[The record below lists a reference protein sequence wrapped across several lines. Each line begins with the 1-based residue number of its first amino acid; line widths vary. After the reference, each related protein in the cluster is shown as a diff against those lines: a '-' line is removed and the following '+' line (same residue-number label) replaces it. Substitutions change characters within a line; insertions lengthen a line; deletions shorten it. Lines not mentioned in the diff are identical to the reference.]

1 MSFFE
6 GLFASGQQ
14 ANTARASRDRND
26 LYRDNLLL
34 DQEKRAQENQVKKTS
49 EIYKN
54 ASAGNYLDSSRLG
67 LGAGFEEALKKGDK
81 NGIDLAIT
89 MLNESD
95 IVEGDGRVTG
105 LTRDNVNGGY
115 LIDVTNADGSP
126 GVKTENG
133 TKDPDDPAIFIPDS
147 KILDTVNTAWDS
159 SVMAYQN
166 EIGVSVMGATENL
179 INANAGANAEE
190 VEAQRALRV
199 LTGKVLNGFP
209 KGAAKTQAMGV
220 VAAADTPEEKLEVVN
235 EMAKDQGLEPLTPP
249 KQTGVDLTDAQNEQ
263 VALRQAQAQT
273 SGDGKML
280 KGNEALYNAVEQ
292 VESGGDHSA
301 VSPAGAQG
309 VMQLMPA
316 TARNPGF
323 GIEGVKDDSEA
334 ENRRV
339 GREYLDA
346 MLKKYNGNVAH
357 ALAAYNQ
364 GPKATDDWIAAGAD
378 PDKMPGGK
386 ETREYADKVFA
397 QMGGKPQSGPVSRES
412 RLEKEY
418 PEPDRGD
425 DETLIDYSYAE
436 ISKRVDGSRDA
447 LRRASTLQASIQ
459 KDLEIANKPGPKG
472 PAQNAAET
480 RLKANQEKL
489 RAVYAEVDQ
498 RRADRQ
504 ERKDEPLRKKLK
516 AIDAQLGR
524 NITDSRRESLE
535 ARRKKLVEDE
545 GLLPESNGTKLVR
558 EKPEEA
564 NQKATKIASSNNAV
578 QQQFDDFAKVSEGKT
593 NDELADMIIS
603 GEVNLSPQARQ
614 QVAEKLQAEG
624 IQTLE
629 DMRRLNNKDRALAL
643 AALASTVNSG
653 TAGSNAGMGTEA
665 AALRQQVLGLMTPG
679 IGQAI
684 GPKEFAVIQQ
694 RREAADKTLG
704 LQVKKFNAEQKQAA
718 IGYADDLVNGVAEIM
733 GDDELGDLGERSD
746 MVLQSGILNTFWNKL
761 SVFNAK
767 DYPEE
772 HKMLM
777 KSANMVFSQVAAGE
791 ASKEKGG
798 AWESVVSLFRMDADG
813 NVGASDDFLSRVI
826 MDGNRIQYI
835 TQPTLVNGQWQYD
848 VLDES
853 FSIRALNNKNSKAGN
868 FLKKAAQANSE
879 RYGRPQ

>member
-1 MSFFE
+1 M
-6 GLFASGQQ
+6 
-14 ANTARASRDRND
+14 
-26 LYRDNLLL
+26 
-34 DQEKRAQENQVKKTS
+34 
-49 EIYKN
+49 
-54 ASAGNYLDSSRLG
+54 G
-67 LGAGFEEALKKGDK
+67 LGAGFEEAVKTGDK
-81 NGIDLAIT
+81 NATDLT
-89 MLNESD
+89 LKLLNEAD
-95 IVEGDGRVTG
+95 IVEGGGTITG

-115 LIDVTNADGSP
+115 LIDVTNPDGSP
-126 GVKTENG
+126 GVKTQNG
-133 TKDPDDPAIFIPDS
+133 TKDPDDPAIFIPDA
-147 KILDTVNTAWDS
+147 KLLDTANTVWDS
-159 SVMAYQN
+159 TVMPHQN
-166 EIGVSVMGATENL
+166 IIGVAANRATQNVINTNVTANGEEVTARREL
-179 INANAGANAEE
+179 SQRVGEVINAIPPGAPRTHAI
-190 VEAQRALRV
+190 
-199 LTGKVLNGFP
+199 G
-209 KGAAKTQAMGV
+209 GV
-220 VAAADTPEEKLEVVN
+220 ASADNDAEKLEIVN
-235 EMAKDQGLEPLTPP
+235 EMGKDLGLEPLTPP

-263 VALRQAQAQT
+263 VARRQAQAQT

-280 KGNEALYNAVEQ
+280 KGTEALYNAVEQ

-316 TARNPGF
+316 TAKNPGY

-346 MLKKYNGNVAH
+346 MLKKYDGNLEY

-436 ISKRVDGSRDA
+436 ISKRVGGSREA
-447 LRRASTLQASIQ
+447 TRKAATLQASIQ

-472 PAQNAAET
+472 PAQDAAEA

-489 RAVYAEVDQ
+489 RAVYTGADQLRAE
-498 RRADRQ
+498 AQ

-524 NITDSRRESLE
+524 NITDSRRKSLE
-535 ARRKKLVEDE
+535 ARREKLIKDE
-545 GLLPESNGTKLVR
+545 GLLPESNGTELVR
-558 EKPEEA
+558 EKPEDA
-564 NQKATKIASSNNAV
+564 NQPATKITSSNNVV

-624 IQTLE
+624 IQKIE
-629 DMRRLNNKDRALAL
+629 DLRRLNNKDRALAL

-665 AALRQQVLGLMTPG
+665 AALRQQVLGLVSPY
-679 IGQAI
+679 GQAI
-684 GPKEFAVIQQ
+684 GPKDFATIQQ
-694 RREAADKTLG
+694 RRESSNNTLS
-704 LQVKKFNAEQKQAA
+704 LQLKRFEAEQDKAA
-718 IGYADDLVNGVAEIM
+718 IGFADELVNGVAEIM
-733 GDDELGDLGERSD
+733 GDEELGDLGERSD
-746 MVLQSGILNTFWNKL
+746 RVLQSGILNTFWNKL
-761 SVFNAK
+761 SLFNAK
-767 DYPEE
+767 DHPEQ

-798 AWESVVSLFRMDADG
+798 AWESVVSLFRKDSDE
-813 NVGASDDFLSRVI
+813 NLGASDQFLSRVI
-826 MDGNRIQYI
+826 IDGNRIQYI

-853 FSIRALNNKNSKAGN
+853 FSIRELNNKNSQAGN

>member
-14 ANTARASRDRND
+14 AASARTSRDRND

-34 DQEKRAQENQVKKTS
+34 DQEKRAQENQVKITN
-49 EIYKN
+49 ELYKG
-54 ASAGNYLDSSRLG
+54 ASAGNFLDGDRLG
-67 LGAGFEEALKKGDK
+67 LGAGFAEALKNGDK
-81 NGIDLAIT
+81 NGVDLAIK

-95 IVEGDGRVTG
+95 IVDDDSQVTG

-115 LIDVTNADGSP
+115 LIDVTNNDGSP
-126 GVKTENG
+126 GVKTQNG
-133 TKDPDDPAIFIPDS
+133 TKDPEDPAIFIPDG

-159 SVMAYQN
+159 TVMAYQN

-179 INANAGANAEE
+179 IAANAGANAEE
-190 VEAQRALRV
+190 IQAQRDLRI

-209 KGAAKTQAMGV
+209 KGAAKTRAMGV

-263 VALRQAQAQT
+263 VALRQAQAQAQKPN
-273 SGDGKML
+273 DGKML

-316 TARNPGF
+316 TAKNPGY

-346 MLKKYNGNVAH
+346 MLKKYNGNVEY

-364 GPKATDDWIAAGAD
+364 GPGATDDWIAAGAD

-386 ETREYADKVFA
+386 ETKEYAGKVFA
-397 QMGGKPQSGPVSRES
+397 QMGGKPTADPAPPEKPSPVVMDI
-412 RLEKEY
+412 KNFD
-418 PEPDRGD
+418 PD
-425 DETLIDYSYAE
+425 IDYSKEELRELSGNKVTGTPSIYTNLNRQIQADKE
-436 ISKRVDGSRDA
+436 ALANTRSEPEYQKINKRLEETKKRFSALVARDNPELA
-447 LRRASTLQASIQ
+447 P
-459 KDLEIANKPGPKG
+459 EPGPELTK
-472 PAQNAAET
+472 
-480 RLKANQEKL
+480 NQ
-489 RAVYAEVDQ
+489 Q
-498 RRADRQ
+498 RRVT
-504 ERKDEPLRKKLK
+504 
-516 AIDAQLGR
+516 AIDAQLKR
-524 NITDSRRESLE
+524 NITDANRQKLE
-535 ARRKKLVEDE
+535 AEKAEIEDSIKPKVE
-545 GLLPESNGTKLVR
+545 
-558 EKPEEA
+558 EE
-564 NQKATKIASSNNAV
+564 TVEPKITSSNNAV

-653 TAGSNAGMGTEA
+653 AAGSNAGMGTEA
-665 AALRQQVLGLMTPG
+665 AALRQQVLGLVSPY
-679 IGQAI
+679 GQAI
-684 GPKEFAVIQQ
+684 GPKDFAAIQQ
-694 RREAADKTLG
+694 RREAANKTLALQLKKFEADQDKT
-704 LQVKKFNAEQKQAA
+704 A

-733 GDDELGDLGERSD
+733 GNDELGNLGERSD
-746 MVLQSGILNTFWNKL
+746 TVLQSGVLNTFWNKL

-767 DYPEE
+767 DYPEQ

-777 KSANMVFSQVAAGE
+777 KSANMVFSQIAAGE
-791 ASKEKGG
+791 ASKDKGG
-798 AWESVVSLFRMDADG
+798 VWETIASFVRPDAED
-813 NVGASDDFLSRVI
+813 NVGASDQFLSRVI
-826 MDGNRIQYI
+826 YNEAKGQITYI
-835 TQPTLVNGQWQYD
+835 TQPTLVNGQWQYEPASEAFSVRD
-848 VLDES
+848 VLS
-853 FSIRALNNKNSKAGN
+853 ANSVAGN
-868 FLKKAAQANSE
+868 FLLKAAKENTK
-879 RYGRPQ
+879 RYGSSS

>member
-6 GLFASGQQ
+6 GLFASSQQ
-14 ANTARASRDRND
+14 ADLARTSRDRNA

-179 INANAGANAEE
+179 IGANAGANAEE
-190 VEAQRALRV
+190 VKFQRDLHER
-199 LTGKVLNGFP
+199 TGKVLNAFP

-220 VAAADTPEEKLEVVN
+220 VAAANTPEEKLEVVN
-235 EMAKDQGLEPLTPP
+235 EMGKDQGLEPLTPP

-316 TARNPGF
+316 TAKNPGY

-346 MLKKYNGNVAH
+346 MLKKYNGNVEY

-386 ETREYADKVFA
+386 ETREYAAKVFA
-397 QMGGKPQSGPVSRES
+397 QMGGKPTAAPAPPEKPSPVVMDI
-412 RLEKEY
+412 KNFD
-418 PEPDRGD
+418 PD
-425 DETLIDYSYAE
+425 IDYSKEELRELSGNKVTGTPSIYTNLNQRIQADKE
-436 ISKRVDGSRDA
+436 ALANTRSESEYQKINKRLEENKKRFSALVARDNPELA
-447 LRRASTLQASIQ
+447 PEPEPELT
-459 KDLEIANKPGPKG
+459 K
-472 PAQNAAET
+472 
-480 RLKANQEKL
+480 NQ
-489 RAVYAEVDQ
+489 Q
-498 RRADRQ
+498 RRVT
-504 ERKDEPLRKKLK
+504 
-516 AIDAQLGR
+516 AINAQLKR
-524 NITDSRRESLE
+524 NITDANRQKLE
-535 ARRKKLVEDE
+535 AEKAEIEDSIKPKEEEETVE
-545 GLLPESNGTKLVR
+545 P
-558 EKPEEA
+558 
-564 NQKATKIASSNNAV
+564 KITSSNNAV

-629 DMRRLNNKDRALAL
+629 DMRRLNNNDRALAL

-653 TAGSNAGMGTEA
+653 AAGSNAGMGTEA
-665 AALRQQVLGLMTPG
+665 AALRQQVLGLMTN
-679 IGQAI
+679 GQAI
-684 GPKEFAVIQQ
+684 GPKDFATIQQ
-694 RREAADKTLG
+694 RAEAARNTLA
-704 LQVKKFNAEQKQAA
+704 LQVKKFNTAEKDKA
-718 IGYADDLVNGVAEIM
+718 IVYADDLVKGVADIM

-746 MVLQSGILNTFWNKL
+746 RVLQSGVLNTFWNKL
-761 SVFNAK
+761 SRFNAK
-767 DYPEE
+767 NNPEE
-772 HKMLM
+772 HKLLM

-798 AWESVVSLFRMDADG
+798 VWESVVSLFRGDSDE
-813 NVGASDDFLSRVI
+813 NLGASDQFLSRVI
-826 MDGNRIQYI
+826 IDGNRIQYI

-853 FSIRALNNKNSKAGN
+853 FSIRELNNKNSQVGN
-868 FLKKAAQANSE
+868 FLKKAAEANSK

>member
-1 MSFFE
+1 
-6 GLFASGQQ
+6 
-14 ANTARASRDRND
+14 
-26 LYRDNLLL
+26 
-34 DQEKRAQENQVKKTS
+34 
-49 EIYKN
+49 
-54 ASAGNYLDSSRLG
+54 
-67 LGAGFEEALKKGDK
+67 
-81 NGIDLAIT
+81 
-89 MLNESD
+89 MLNEAD
-95 IVEGDGRVTG
+95 IVEGGGTITG
-105 LTRDNVNGGY
+105 ITRDNVNGGY
-115 LIDVTNADGSP
+115 TLDVTNPDGSP
-126 GVKTENG
+126 GVKTERG
-133 TKDPDDPAIFIPDS
+133 SKDPDDKAIFIPDD
-147 KILDTVNTAWDS
+147 KFLDTANTVWDS
-159 SVMAYQN
+159 TVMAYQN
-166 EIGVSVMGATENL
+166 EIGVSVAGATNDMIRRFGDNNEK
-179 INANAGANAEE
+179 E
-190 VEAQRALRV
+190 VEAARKLRER
-199 LTGKVLNGFP
+199 TGKILNMVSP
-209 KGAAKTQAMGV
+209 GAPRTHAIGV
-220 VAAADTPEEKLEVVN
+220 VAAADTPKEKLEVVN
-235 EMAKDQGLEPLTPP
+235 AMGADLGLEPLTPP

-263 VALRQAQAQT
+263 VARRQAQAQT

-301 VSPAGAQG
+301 VSPAGAVG

-316 TARNPGF
+316 TAKNPGF

-346 MLKKYNGNVAH
+346 MLKKYDGNLEY

-364 GPKATDDWIAAGAD
+364 GPKATDEWIAAGAD

-397 QMGGKPQSGPVSRES
+397 AMGGKPQSGSVSRES

-447 LRRASTLQASIQ
+447 LRKASTLQASIQ
-459 KDLEIANKPGPKG
+459 KDLEIANKPGPRG
-472 PAQNAAET
+472 PAQDAAEK
-480 RLKANQEKL
+480 RVKANQEKL

-498 RRADRQ
+498 RRADLQ
-504 ERKDEPLRKKLK
+504 ERKDEPIRKKLK

-535 ARRKKLVEDE
+535 ARRKKLIEDE

-558 EKPEEA
+558 EKPEDA
-564 NQKATKIASSNNAV
+564 NQPATKITSSDGEV

-593 NDELADMIIS
+593 TDELADMIIA
-603 GEVNLSPQARQ
+603 GEVNLSPKARQ
-614 QVAEKLQAEG
+614 EVAKRLQTEG
-624 IQTLE
+624 VQTLE
-629 DMRRLNNKDRALAL
+629 DMRRLNNTDRALAL
-643 AALASTVNSG
+643 AALAATVKSP

-665 AALRQQVLGLMTPG
+665 AALRQQVIGLMTT
-679 IGQAI
+679 GQAMS
-684 GPKEFAVIQQ
+684 PKDSATIQQ
-694 RREAADKTLG
+694 RSEAADKKLA
-704 LQVKKFNAEQKQAA
+704 LQVEKFKAEQQMTA
-718 IGYADDLVNGVAEIM
+718 IGFADELVNGVAEIM
-733 GDDELGDLGERSD
+733 GDEELGDLGERSD
-746 MVLQSGILNTFWNKL
+746 RVLQSGILNTFWNKL
-761 SVFNAK
+761 SFFNAQ

-777 KSANMVFSQVAAGE
+777 KSANMVFSQIAAGE

-798 AWESVVSLFRMDADG
+798 VWESVVSLFRMDAEG

-826 MDGNRIQYI
+826 IDGNRIQYI

-868 FLKKAAQANSE
+868 FLKKTAQANSK

>member
-14 ANTARASRDRND
+14 ANTARTARDRNA

-34 DQEKRAQENQVKKTS
+34 DQEKRAQENQVKKTN
-49 EIYKN
+49 EIYRG
-54 ASAGNYLDSSRLG
+54 ASAGNFLDSSRLG

-95 IVEGDGRVTG
+95 IVTDDARVTG

-179 INANAGANAEE
+179 IGANAGANAEE
-190 VEAQRALRV
+190 VKFQRDLHER
-199 LTGKVLNGFP
+199 TGQVLNAFP
-209 KGAAKTQAMGV
+209 KGAAKTNAMGI
-220 VAAADTPEEKLEVVN
+220 VAAANNDEEKLEVVN
-235 EMAKDQGLEPLTPP
+235 EMGKDMGLEPLVPP

-316 TARNPGF
+316 TAKNPGY

-397 QMGGKPQSGPVSRES
+397 EMGGKPQSGPVSRES

-472 PAQNAAET
+472 PAQDAAEK
-480 RLKANQEKL
+480 RLKANQDKL
-489 RAVYAEVDQ
+489 RAVYAEADQ

-535 ARRKKLVEDE
+535 ARRKKIVEDE
-545 GLLPESNGTKLVR
+545 GLLPESNGDKLVR

-564 NQKATKIASSNNAV
+564 NQQATKITSSNSAV

-629 DMRRLNNKDRALAL
+629 DMRRLNNKDRAIAL

-653 TAGSNAGMGTEA
+653 AAGSNAGMGTEA
-665 AALRQQVLGLMTPG
+665 AALRQQVLGLMTN
-679 IGQAI
+679 GQAI
-684 GPKEFAVIQQ
+684 GPKDFATIQQ
-694 RREAADKTLG
+694 RREAAERTLG
-704 LQVKKFNAEQKQAA
+704 LQVEKFQAEQQKTA
-718 IGYADDLVNGVAEIM
+718 IGFADDLVNGVAEIM
-733 GDDELGDLGERSD
+733 GDEELGDLGERSD
-746 MVLQSGILNTFWNKL
+746 RVLQSGILNTFWNKL
-761 SVFNAK
+761 SAFNAK

-772 HKMLM
+772 HKLLM
-777 KSANMVFSQVAAGE
+777 KSANMVFSQIAAGE

-798 AWESVVSLFRMDADG
+798 AWESVVSLFRMDTDG

-826 MDGNRIQYI
+826 IDGNRIQYI

>member
-14 ANTARASRDRND
+14 AASARTSRDRNA

-34 DQEKRAQENQVKKTS
+34 DQEKRAQENQVKITN
-49 EIYKN
+49 ELYKG
-54 ASAGNYLDSSRLG
+54 ASAGNFLDGDRLG
-67 LGAGFEEALKKGDK
+67 LGAGFAEALKKGDK
-81 NGIDLAIT
+81 NGVDLAIK

-95 IVEGDGRVTG
+95 IVDDDSQVTG
-105 LTRDNVNGGY
+105 LTRDSVNGGY
-115 LIDVTNADGSP
+115 LIDVTNNDGSP

-133 TKDPDDPAIFIPDS
+133 SRDPEDPAIFIPDG

-159 SVMAYQN
+159 TVMAYQN
-166 EIGVSVMGATENL
+166 EIGVSVMGATENV
-179 INANAGANAEE
+179 INTNAGANAEE
-190 VEAQRALRV
+190 IEAQRDLRI

-209 KGAAKTQAMGV
+209 KGAAKTRAMGV

-263 VALRQAQAQT
+263 VALRQAQAQKPN
-273 SGDGKML
+273 DGKML
-280 KGNEALYNAVEQ
+280 KGNEALFNAVEQ

-316 TARNPGF
+316 TAKNPGY

-346 MLKKYNGNVAH
+346 MLKKYNGNVEY

-364 GPKATDDWIAAGAD
+364 GPGATDDWIAAGAD

-386 ETREYADKVFA
+386 ETKEYAGKVFA
-397 QMGGKPQSGPVSRES
+397 QMGGKPTADPAPPEKPSPVVMDI
-412 RLEKEY
+412 KNFD
-418 PEPDRGD
+418 PD
-425 DETLIDYSYAE
+425 IDYSKEELRELSGNKVTGTPSIYTNMNRQIQADKE
-436 ISKRVDGSRDA
+436 ALANTRSEPEYQKINKRLEETKKRFIALVARDNPELA
-447 LRRASTLQASIQ
+447 PEPEPELT
-459 KDLEIANKPGPKG
+459 K
-472 PAQNAAET
+472 
-480 RLKANQEKL
+480 NQ
-489 RAVYAEVDQ
+489 Q
-498 RRADRQ
+498 RRVT
-504 ERKDEPLRKKLK
+504 
-516 AIDAQLGR
+516 AIDAQLKR
-524 NITDSRRESLE
+524 NITDANRQKLE
-535 ARRKKLVEDE
+535 AEKAEIED
-545 GLLPESNGTKLVR
+545 SI
-558 EKPEEA
+558 KPKEEEE
-564 NQKATKIASSNNAV
+564 TVDPKITSSNNAV

-665 AALRQQVLGLMTPG
+665 AALRQQVLGLMTN
-679 IGQAI
+679 GQAI
-684 GPKEFAVIQQ
+684 GPKDFAAIQQ
-694 RREAADKTLG
+694 RREAANKTLALQLKKFEADQDKT
-704 LQVKKFNAEQKQAA
+704 A

-733 GDDELGDLGERSD
+733 GNDELGNLGERSD
-746 MVLQSGILNTFWNKL
+746 TVLQSGVLNTFWNKL
-761 SVFNAK
+761 SAFNVRE
-767 DYPEE
+767 YPEQ
-772 HKMLM
+772 HKLLM
-777 KSANMVFSQVAAGE
+777 KSANMVFSQIAAGE

-798 AWESVVSLFRMDADG
+798 AWESVVSLFREDSDE
-813 NVGASDDFLSRVI
+813 NLGASDQFLSRVI
-826 MDGNRIQYI
+826 IDGNRIQYI

-853 FSIRALNNKNSKAGN
+853 FSIRELNNKNSQAGN
-868 FLKKAAQANSE
+868 FLKKAAEANSK

>member
-14 ANTARASRDRND
+14 AAAARTSRDRND
-26 LYRDNLLL
+26 IYRDNLLL
-34 DQEKRAQENQVKKTS
+34 DQEKRAQENQVKITN
-49 EIYKN
+49 ELYKD
-54 ASAGNYLDSSRLG
+54 ASVGNYLDSSRTG
-67 LGAGFEEALKKGDK
+67 LGAGFAEALKKGDK
-81 NGIDLAIT
+81 NGIDLAIK

-95 IVEGDGRVTG
+95 IVDDDSQVTG

-133 TKDPDDPAIFIPDS
+133 TKDPDDPAIFIPDG

-159 SVMAYQN
+159 TVMAYQN

-179 INANAGANAEE
+179 IATNAGVNAKE
-190 VEAQRALRV
+190 VEAERALRK
-199 LTGKVLNGFP
+199 LTGQVLNGFP
-209 KGAAKTQAMGV
+209 RGAAKTRAMGV
-220 VAAADTPEEKLEVVN
+220 VAAANTPEEKLEVVN

-263 VALRQAQAQT
+263 VALRQAQAQAQKPNN
-273 SGDGKML
+273 GKML

-316 TARNPGF
+316 TAKNPGY
-323 GIEGVKDDSEA
+323 GIVGVKDDSEA

-346 MLKKYNGNVAH
+346 MLEKYNGNVEY

-364 GPKATDDWIAAGAD
+364 GPGATDDWIAAGAD
-378 PDKMPGGK
+378 PEKMPGGK
-386 ETREYADKVFA
+386 ETKEYAGKVFA
-397 QMGGKPQSGPVSRES
+397 QMGGKPTADPAPPEKPSPVVMDIKNFDPDINYSKEELRELSGNKVGTPSIYTNLNQRIQADKKALTETRSES
-412 RLEKEY
+412 EYQKINKRLEENKKLFSAFVARDNPELA
-418 PEPDRGD
+418 PEP
-425 DETLIDYSYAE
+425 EPELT
-436 ISKRVDGSRDA
+436 K
-447 LRRASTLQASIQ
+447 
-459 KDLEIANKPGPKG
+459 
-472 PAQNAAET
+472 
-480 RLKANQEKL
+480 NQ
-489 RAVYAEVDQ
+489 Q
-498 RRADRQ
+498 RRVT
-504 ERKDEPLRKKLK
+504 
-516 AIDAQLGR
+516 AIDARLKS
-524 NITDSRRESLE
+524 NITDANRQKLE
-535 ARRKKLVEDE
+535 AEKAEIEDSIKPKEEEKTVE
-545 GLLPESNGTKLVR
+545 P
-558 EKPEEA
+558 
-564 NQKATKIASSNNAV
+564 KITSSNNVV

-665 AALRQQVLGLMTPG
+665 AALRQQVLGLMTN
-679 IGQAI
+679 GQAI
-684 GPKEFAVIQQ
+684 GPKDFATIQQ

-704 LQVKKFNAEQKQAA
+704 LQLKKFQAEQQMTA
-718 IGYADDLVNGVAEIM
+718 IGFADELVNGVAEIM
-733 GDDELGDLGERSD
+733 GNDELGNLGARSD
-746 MVLQSGILNTFWNKL
+746 RVLQSGILNTFWNKL

-772 HKMLM
+772 HKLLM

-798 AWESVVSLFRMDADG
+798 AWESVVSLFREGSDE
-813 NVGASDDFLSRVI
+813 NLGASDQFLSRVI
-826 MDGNRIQYI
+826 IDGNRIQYI

-853 FSIRALNNKNSKAGN
+853 FSIRELNNKNSQAGN
-868 FLKKAAQANSE
+868 FLKKAAEANSK

>member
-6 GLFASGQQ
+6 GLFESGQQ
-14 ANTARASRDRND
+14 ADAARTSRDRNA
-26 LYRDNLLL
+26 LYADNLLL

-54 ASAGNYLDSSRLG
+54 ASAGNFLDGSRLG
-67 LGAGFEEALKKGDK
+67 LGAGFQEALKRGDK
-81 NGIDLAIT
+81 NGINLAIT

-95 IVEGDGRVTG
+95 IVTDGARVTG

-190 VEAQRALRV
+190 IEAQRALRV
-199 LTGKVLNGFP
+199 LTGKVLNAFP

-220 VAAADTPEEKLEVVN
+220 VAAANTPEEKLEVVN

-263 VALRQAQAQT
+263 VALRKAQAQT

-316 TARNPGF
+316 TAKNPGY

-397 QMGGKPQSGPVSRES
+397 QMGGKPTADPAPPEKPSPVVMDI
-412 RLEKEY
+412 KNFD
-418 PEPDRGD
+418 PD
-425 DETLIDYSYAE
+425 IDYSKEELRELSGNKVTGIPSIYTNLNQRIQADKE
-436 ISKRVDGSRDA
+436 ALANTRSESEYQKINKRLEENKKRFSALVARDNPESA
-447 LRRASTLQASIQ
+447 
-459 KDLEIANKPGPKG
+459 
-472 PAQNAAET
+472 PAPEPELT
-480 RLKANQEKL
+480 KNQ
-489 RAVYAEVDQ
+489 Q
-498 RRADRQ
+498 RRVT
-504 ERKDEPLRKKLK
+504 
-516 AIDAQLGR
+516 AIDAQLKR
-524 NITDSRRESLE
+524 NITDANRQKLE
-535 ARRKKLVEDE
+535 AEKAEIEDSIKPKEEEETVE
-545 GLLPESNGTKLVR
+545 P
-558 EKPEEA
+558 
-564 NQKATKIASSNNAV
+564 KITSSNNAV

-665 AALRQQVLGLMTPG
+665 AALRQQVLGLITPG

-684 GPKEFAVIQQ
+684 GPKDFAVIQQ

-761 SVFNAK
+761 SAFNAK
-767 DYPEE
+767 DNPEE
-772 HKMLM
+772 HKLLM
-777 KSANMVFSQVAAGE
+777 KSANMVFSQIAAGQ
-791 ASKEKGG
+791 ASKDEGG
-798 AWESVVSLFRMDADG
+798 IWETIASLIRPDAED
-813 NVGASDDFLSRVI
+813 NVGASDQFLSRVI
-826 MDGNRIQYI
+826 YNQAEGQITYI
-835 TQPTLVNGQWQYD
+835 TEPTLVNGQWNYKPASEAFSVKD
-848 VLDES
+848 VLN
-853 FSIRALNNKNSKAGN
+853 ANSVAGN
-868 FLKKAAQANSE
+868 FLLKAAKANTA
-879 RYGRPQ
+879 RYGLPQ

>member
-6 GLFASGQQ
+6 GLFESGQQ
-14 ANTARASRDRND
+14 ADAARTSRDRNA
-26 LYRDNLLL
+26 LYADNLLL

-54 ASAGNYLDSSRLG
+54 ASAGNFLDGSRLG
-67 LGAGFEEALKKGDK
+67 LGAGFQEALKRGDK
-81 NGIDLAIT
+81 NGINLAIT

-95 IVEGDGRVTG
+95 IVTDGARVTG

-190 VEAQRALRV
+190 IEAQRALRV
-199 LTGKVLNGFP
+199 LTGKVLNAFP

-220 VAAADTPEEKLEVVN
+220 VAAANTPEEKLEVVN

-263 VALRQAQAQT
+263 VALRKAQAQT

-316 TARNPGF
+316 TAKNPGY

-397 QMGGKPQSGPVSRES
+397 QLGGKPTADPAPPEKPSPVVMDI
-412 RLEKEY
+412 KNFD
-418 PEPDRGD
+418 PD
-425 DETLIDYSYAE
+425 IDYSKEELRELSGNKVTGIPSIYTNLNQRIQADKE
-436 ISKRVDGSRDA
+436 ALANTRSESEYQKINKRLEENKKRFSALVARDNPESA
-447 LRRASTLQASIQ
+447 
-459 KDLEIANKPGPKG
+459 
-472 PAQNAAET
+472 PAPEPELT
-480 RLKANQEKL
+480 KNQ
-489 RAVYAEVDQ
+489 Q
-498 RRADRQ
+498 RRVT
-504 ERKDEPLRKKLK
+504 
-516 AIDAQLGR
+516 AIDAQLKR
-524 NITDSRRESLE
+524 NITDANRQKLE
-535 ARRKKLVEDE
+535 AEKAEIEDSIKPKEEEETVE
-545 GLLPESNGTKLVR
+545 P
-558 EKPEEA
+558 
-564 NQKATKIASSNNAV
+564 KITSSNNAV

-665 AALRQQVLGLMTPG
+665 AALRQQVLGLITPG

-684 GPKEFAVIQQ
+684 GPKDFAVIQQ

-761 SVFNAK
+761 SAFNAK
-767 DYPEE
+767 DNPEE
-772 HKMLM
+772 HKLLM
-777 KSANMVFSQVAAGE
+777 KSANMVFSQIAAGQ
-791 ASKEKGG
+791 ASKDEGG
-798 AWESVVSLFRMDADG
+798 IWETIASLIRPDAED
-813 NVGASDDFLSRVI
+813 NVGASDQFLSRVI
-826 MDGNRIQYI
+826 YNQAEGQITYI
-835 TQPTLVNGQWQYD
+835 TEPTLVNCQWNYKPASEAFSVKD
-848 VLDES
+848 VLN
-853 FSIRALNNKNSKAGN
+853 ANSVAGN
-868 FLKKAAQANSE
+868 FLLKAAKANTA
-879 RYGRPQ
+879 RYGLPQ

>member
-6 GLFASGQQ
+6 GLFESGQQ
-14 ANTARASRDRND
+14 ADAARTSRDRNA
-26 LYRDNLLL
+26 LYADNLLL

-54 ASAGNYLDSSRLG
+54 ASAGNFLDGSRLG
-67 LGAGFEEALKKGDK
+67 LGAGFQEALKRGDK
-81 NGIDLAIT
+81 NGINLAIT

-95 IVEGDGRVTG
+95 IVTDGARVTG

-190 VEAQRALRV
+190 IEAQRALRV
-199 LTGKVLNGFP
+199 LTGKVLNAFP

-220 VAAADTPEEKLEVVN
+220 VAAANTPEEKLEVVN

-263 VALRQAQAQT
+263 VALRKAQAQT

-280 KGNEALYNAVEQ
+280 KAHEAMYNAVEQ

-316 TARNPGF
+316 TAKNPGY

-397 QMGGKPQSGPVSRES
+397 QMGGKPTADPAPPEKPSPVVMDI
-412 RLEKEY
+412 KNFD
-418 PEPDRGD
+418 PD
-425 DETLIDYSYAE
+425 IDYSKEELRELSGNKVTGIPSIYTNLNQRIQADKE
-436 ISKRVDGSRDA
+436 ALANTRSESEYQKINKRLEENKKRFSALVARDNPESA
-447 LRRASTLQASIQ
+447 
-459 KDLEIANKPGPKG
+459 
-472 PAQNAAET
+472 PAPEPELT
-480 RLKANQEKL
+480 KNQ
-489 RAVYAEVDQ
+489 Q
-498 RRADRQ
+498 RRVT
-504 ERKDEPLRKKLK
+504 
-516 AIDAQLGR
+516 AIDAQLKR
-524 NITDSRRESLE
+524 NITDANRQKLE
-535 ARRKKLVEDE
+535 AEKAEIEDSIKPKEEEETVE
-545 GLLPESNGTKLVR
+545 P
-558 EKPEEA
+558 
-564 NQKATKIASSNNAV
+564 KITSSNNAV

-665 AALRQQVLGLMTPG
+665 AALRQQVLGLITPG

-684 GPKEFAVIQQ
+684 GPKDFAVIQQ

-761 SVFNAK
+761 SAFNAK
-767 DYPEE
+767 DNPEE
-772 HKMLM
+772 HKLLM
-777 KSANMVFSQVAAGE
+777 KSANMVFSQIAAGQ
-791 ASKEKGG
+791 ASKDEGG
-798 AWESVVSLFRMDADG
+798 IWETIASLIRPDAED
-813 NVGASDDFLSRVI
+813 NVGASDQFLSRVI
-826 MDGNRIQYI
+826 YNQAEGQITYI
-835 TQPTLVNGQWQYD
+835 TEPTLVNGQWNYKPASEAFSVKD
-848 VLDES
+848 VLN
-853 FSIRALNNKNSKAGN
+853 ANSVAGN
-868 FLKKAAQANSE
+868 FLLKAAKANTA
-879 RYGRPQ
+879 RYGLPQ